1 MPSPTDAP
9 VSLPE
14 RLADAEGELPA
25 DIVEAINALAY
36 AARAF
41 YCAPEAWEVVQA
53 RAALT
58 ATILARL
65 TAAESAREV
74 LKAEI
79 RDQAMKQLASDA
91 GWELD
96 WDKVRAE
103 RDAALARAERTEK
116 ALEPFAEAADNLEL
130 LAKQDGSP
138 PAVYKAVFW
147 HSALVAARAALAPP
161 ATAEE
166 T

>member
-1 MPSPTDAP
+1 MPSPTNVPA
-9 VSLPE
+9 SLPE
-14 RLADAEGELPA
+14 RLADAEGELPEE
-25 DIVEAINALAY
+25 IVKAIRHLTSV
-36 AARAF
+36 
-41 YCAPEAWEVVQA
+41 CMVAPGFNDATIANRNIRNGVE
-53 RAALT
+53 ALT

-65 TAAESAREV
+65 TAAESARE
-74 LKAEI
+74 
-79 RDQAMKQLASDA
+79 
-91 GWELD
+91 
-96 WDKVRAE
+96 
-103 RDAALARAERTEK
+103 AAVARAEKLEK